1 MEQLFSTAIFDGP
14 MVEDLTLLAN
24 HGVQVHCFEFGY
36 KGTMTMSD
44 IFRLSPLKLFLN
56 FFGRYTGLKLYQKP
70 LLGVCHGDD
79 LFYMFPF
86 GVFGFPKALKTAS
99 DKSISRSQWA
109 RKLKKVLTKNS

>member
-56 FFGRYTGLKLYQKP
+56 FFGRYTGLKLYQKS

-86 GVFGFPKALKTAS
+86 GVFGFPKALKTV
-99 DKSISRSQWA
+99 IG
-109 RKLKKVLTKNS
+109 L

>member
-56 FFGRYTGLKLYQKP
+56 FFGRYTGLKLYQKS

-99 DKSISRSQWA
+99 DKSISRSHT
-109 RKLKKVLTKNS
+109 VL